1 MKYEMKNEIIITN
14 HQQWFVRYMWPS
26 MHSIEPTFS
35 PPPLRHQTK
44 YGAKDLVVRDLGQVT
59 YHKFRDKLILLSFFN
74 SCTIIQ
80 DSS

>member
-26 MHSIEPTFS
+26 MHTIEPTFS
-35 PPPLRHQTK
+35 APPPPHQTK

-59 YHKFRDKLILLSFFN
+59 YHNFRDKLILLSFFN